1 MVVRAMEKKM
11 TLREAFESK
20 MMLLDGGMGSVI
32 QTYGIKGANNDMLS
46 IEKPDIILDIQ
57 RRYVDA
63 GVDCLTT
70 NTFSSQRVSQ
80 HEYHQEH
87 RIAEMNRAAVKIA
100 KQAAAEAMEKYG
112 RQVYILGDVG
122 PTSKMLSMSDDVN
135 DPASRSITFD
145 KLEDAYLEQIQVLVE
160 EGVEQLAAGL
170 LGRHLH
176 CRSGDCGR
184 GTGKGA
190 LDDRGGSLLASA
202 VPKGV
207 CAEGRLSGRAGLLVL
222 WHGTF
227 RADAGGLRKRV
238 WNDIRALRDARLRA
252 DGRLH
257 RRDDGA
263 VRKVLELLRRR

>member
-1 MVVRAMEKKM
+1 M

-100 KQAAAEAMEKYG
+100 KQAAEEGLKKYG

-122 PTSKMLSMSDDVN
+122 PTSKMLSMSEDVN

-145 KLEDAYLEQIQVLVE
+145 ELEDAYL
-160 EGVEQLAAGL
+160 
-170 LGRHLH
+170 
-176 CRSGDCGR
+176 
-184 GTGKGA
+184 
-190 LDDRGGSLLASA
+190 
-202 VPKGV
+202 
-207 CAEGRLSGRAGLLVL
+207 
-222 WHGTF
+222 
-227 RADAGGLRKRV
+227 
-238 WNDIRALRDARLRA
+238 
-252 DGRLH
+252 
-257 RRDDGA
+257 
-263 VRKVLELLRRR
+263 

>member
-1 MVVRAMEKKM
+1 
-11 TLREAFESK
+11 
-20 MMLLDGGMGSVI
+20 MLLDGGMGSVI

-46 IEKPDIILDIQ
+46 IEKPEIILDIQ

-122 PTSKMLSMSDDVN
+122 PTSKMLSMSEDVN

-145 KLEDAYLEQIQVLVE
+145 ELEDAYLEQIQVLVE
-160 EGVEQLAAGL
+160 EGVDAILIETIFDTLNAKAAASAFTKVMEKRTADATAAGPSASSGTLAADL
-170 LGRHLH
+170 KPVEVMFSMTVSDASGR
-176 CRSGDCGR
+176 
-184 GTGKGA
+184 T
-190 LDDRGGSLLASA
+190 
-202 VPKGV
+202 
-207 CAEGRLSGRAGLLVL
+207 LSGQTVEAFAVSVMHMHPLSIGLNC
-222 WHGTF
+222 
-227 RADAGGLRKRV
+227 GLG
-238 WNDIRALRDARLRA
+238 A
-252 DGRLH
+252 DGT
-257 RRDDGA
+257 
-263 VRKVLELLRRR
+263 